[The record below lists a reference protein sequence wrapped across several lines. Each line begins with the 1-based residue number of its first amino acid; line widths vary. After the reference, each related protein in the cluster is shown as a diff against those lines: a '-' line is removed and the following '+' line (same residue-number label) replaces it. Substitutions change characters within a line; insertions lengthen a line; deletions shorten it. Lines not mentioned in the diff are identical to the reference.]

1 MECEPAQSHCTQPAG
16 SVSRVRSAG
25 GEIQTVGCEARYALY
40 LLFLQEQ
47 IKDIII
53 ADVQSARSRVVCSC
67 WCGCEMIEN
76 MERSG
81 GEIWTVGSHKWNP

>member
-47 IKDIII
+47 IKDIRTT
-53 ADVQSARSRVVCSC
+53 SSSRTSRARAA
-67 WCGCEMIEN
+67 E
-76 MERSG
+76 
-81 GEIWTVGSHKWNP
+81 